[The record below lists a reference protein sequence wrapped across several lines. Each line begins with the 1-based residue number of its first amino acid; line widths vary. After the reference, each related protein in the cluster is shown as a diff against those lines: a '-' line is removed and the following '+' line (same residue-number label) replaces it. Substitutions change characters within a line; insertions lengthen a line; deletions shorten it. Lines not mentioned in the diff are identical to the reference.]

1 MLGTDGRGVPR
12 PALWLRLRPP
22 SRRARAAAA
31 ARAGAAACVLA
42 IGGAAITGCDQ
53 PASAAPAIQVGTAS
67 IPQPAVGG
75 TTDAFVVILN
85 KGPADQLISARTSDG
100 GRVTFRGPVS
110 GGSAAMRAVPDI
122 SIPAA
127 TTVRLVPDG
136 FHLLITGARPMRG
149 GTSITLT
156 LVFARAGS
164 ISVEAQITN
173 PQSGGSS
180 YFRY

>member
-1 MLGTDGRGVPR
+1 MLGTDGPGVPR
-12 PALWLRLRPP
+12 PVLRPRLRPLP
-22 SRRARAAAA
+22 RRARAAA

-53 PASAAPAIQVGTAS
+53 AASAAPAIQVGTAS
-67 IPQPAVGG
+67 IPQPSDGG
-75 TTDAFVVILN
+75 PTDAFVVILN
-85 KGPADQLISARTSDG
+85 KGPADRLVSARTSDG
-100 GRVTFRGPVS
+100 GRVMFRGPVS
-110 GGSAAMRAVPDI
+110 DGSAAMRTVPDI